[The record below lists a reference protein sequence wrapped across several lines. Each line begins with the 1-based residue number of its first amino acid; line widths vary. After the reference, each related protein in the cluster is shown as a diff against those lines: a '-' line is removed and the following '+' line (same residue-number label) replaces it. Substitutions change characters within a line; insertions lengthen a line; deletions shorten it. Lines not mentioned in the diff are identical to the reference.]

1 VLFRNWEKKKTI
13 NRIAMSSTKKNTKYI
28 FVLGGVMSG
37 LGKGIAASSIGYI
50 LKNAG
55 LKVTIL
61 KLDPYLNV
69 DPGTMNPYQHGEVFV
84 LDDGSETDLD
94 LGHYE
99 RFIDISMTKNNNA
112 TAGQIYSTVL
122 DRERKGEYL
131 GQTVQVIPHVTDEII
146 KRIKSVNKPKKY
158 DVIICEVGGTVGDIE
173 SLPFMEA
180 IRQLSLNV
188 GRKNHL
194 IMHVTLLPYV
204 EASGELKSKPTQHS
218 VMKLREIGLSP
229 DMILCR
235 SQHHIDKSVREKIA
249 LFCNVQADHVFEGR
263 DVESIYEVPLLLHQ
277 QNMGHLVNE
286 RLELNK
292 KPNLSKLKNFVHN
305 YKNPKSEIIIAMCGK
320 YTELIDS
327 YKSVLESFVHAG
339 VENSARVNIKWV
351 KTDKIIDD
359 SSAQREFNNVDGVL
373 ILPGFG
379 SRGSE
384 GKILSSKYAR
394 ENNIPFLGI
403 CLGMQC
409 AIIDFARHVCGLLG
423 ANSTE
428 FNKRT
433 KYPVVDLMESQKA
446 IKIKG
451 GTMRL
456 GAYDCSI
463 KTGTKT
469 FAAYRSKKISERHRH
484 RYEVN
489 NRYKKKLEKAGMVIS
504 GINDDLGV
512 VETIEISDHPWFV
525 AGQFHPELKS
535 RVNKAHPLFRDFIKA
550 SKKYNKKRS

>member
-1 VLFRNWEKKKTI
+1 
-13 NRIAMSSTKKNTKYI
+13 MSTKKTTKYI

-50 LKNAG
+50 LKNSG
-55 LKVTIL
+55 LRVTIL

-99 RFIDISMTKNNNA
+99 RFIDISMTKNNNT

-122 DRERKGEYL
+122 DKERKGEYL

-146 KRIKSVNKPKKY
+146 KRIKSVNKSKKY
-158 DVIICEVGGTVGDIE
+158 DVVICEVGGTVGDIE

-188 GRKNHL
+188 GRENHL

-204 EASGELKSKPTQHS
+204 KASGELKSKPTQHS
-218 VMKLREIGLSP
+218 VMKLREIGLTP

-235 SQHHIDKSVREKIA
+235 SEYKIDKSVREKIA
-249 LFCNVQADHVFEGR
+249 LFCNVRADHVFEGR
-263 DVESIYEVPLLLHQ
+263 DVDSIYEVPLLLNK

-286 RLELNK
+286 RLQLDKE
-292 KPNLSKLKNFVHN
+292 PELSKLKDFVYN
-305 YKNPKSEIIIAMCGK
+305 YKNPEADIVIAMCGK
-320 YTELIDS
+320 YTDLIDS

-339 VENSARVNIKWV
+339 VENNTRVNIKWV
-351 KTDKIIDD
+351 KTDKITND
-359 SSAQREFNNVDGVL
+359 ANATKAFKNVDGIL

-379 SRGSE
+379 PRGSE

-394 ENNIPFLGI
+394 ENNVPFFGI

-409 AIIDFARHVCGLLG
+409 AIIDFARHVCGLEG

-433 KYPVVDLMESQKA
+433 KHPVIDLMESQKA

-463 KTGTKT
+463 KPGTKA
-469 FAAYRSKKISERHRH
+469 FSAYRSKKVSERHRH
-484 RYEVN
+484 RFEVN
-489 NRYKKKLEKAGMVIS
+489 NRYKKKFEKAGLVIS
-504 GINDDLGV
+504 GVNEELGV
-512 VETIEISDHPWFV
+512 VETIEISEHPWFV

-535 RVNKAHPLFRDFIKA
+535 RVNKAHPLFREFIKS
-550 SKKYNKKRS
+550 SKKYNAKRS

>member
-1 VLFRNWEKKKTI
+1 
-13 NRIAMSSTKKNTKYI
+13 MSSTKKNTKYI

-122 DRERKGEYL
+122 EKERKGEYL

-146 KRIKSVNKPKKY
+146 DRIKSVNKPKKY
-158 DVIICEVGGTVGDIE
+158 DVVICEVGGTVGDIE

-194 IMHVTLLPYV
+194 LMHVTLLPFV

-235 SQHHIDKSVREKIA
+235 SQHEIDKSVREKIA
-249 LFCNVQADHVFEGR
+249 LFCNVRADHVFEGR

-292 KPNLSKLKNFVHN
+292 KPNLSKLINFVHN
-305 YKNPKSEIIIAMCGK
+305 YKNPKSEVTIAMCGK

-359 SSAQREFNNVDGVL
+359 SSAQRAFNNVDGVL

-409 AIIDFARHVCGLLG
+409 AIIDFARHVCGLSG

-456 GAYDCSI
+456 GAYNCSI

-489 NRYKKKLEKAGMVIS
+489 NRYKKRLEKAGMVIS
-504 GINDDLGV
+504 GVNDDLGV

>member
-1 VLFRNWEKKKTI
+1 
-13 NRIAMSSTKKNTKYI
+13 MSTKSKNTKYI

-50 LKNAG
+50 LKNSG

-99 RFIDISMTKNNNA
+99 RFIDVSMTRNNNA

-122 DRERKGEYL
+122 EKERKGEYL

-158 DVIICEVGGTVGDIE
+158 DVVICEVGGTVGDIE

-188 GRKNHL
+188 GPQNHL

-204 EASGELKSKPTQHS
+204 DASGELKSKPTQHS

-249 LFCNVQADHVFEGR
+249 LFCNVRSDHVFEGR
-263 DVESIYEVPLLLHQ
+263 DVQSIYEVPLLLHE

-286 RLELNK
+286 RLQLNK
-292 KPNLSKLKNFVHN
+292 EPDLSKLKNFVHN
-305 YKNPKSEIIIAMCGK
+305 YKNPQVELTIAMCGK

-339 VENSARVNIKWV
+339 VENSSRVNIKWV
-351 KTDKIIDD
+351 KTDKITNDK
-359 SSAQREFNNVDGVL
+359 SASKQFKDVDGIL

-409 AIIDFARHVCGLLG
+409 AIIDFARNVCGLKG

-433 KYPVVDLMESQKA
+433 KHPVIALMESQKA

-456 GAYDCSI
+456 GAYDCTI
-463 KTGTKT
+463 KAGTKT
-469 FAAYRSKKISERHRH
+469 YSAYRSKKISERHRH

-489 NRYKKKLEKAGMVIS
+489 NRYKNRLEKAGMVIS
-504 GINDDLGV
+504 GVNDSLGV

-535 RVNKAHPLFRDFIKA
+535 RVNKAHPLFREFIKA
-550 SKKYNKKRS
+550 SKKYSKKRS

>member
-1 VLFRNWEKKKTI
+1 
-13 NRIAMSSTKKNTKYI
+13 MSTKSKNTKYI

-50 LKNAG
+50 LKNSG

-99 RFIDISMTKNNNA
+99 RFIDVSMTMNNNA

-122 DRERKGEYL
+122 EKERMGEYL

-146 KRIKSVNKPKKY
+146 KRIKSVNEPKKY
-158 DVIICEVGGTVGDIE
+158 DVVICEVGGTVGDIE

-188 GRKNHL
+188 GSQNHL

-204 EASGELKSKPTQHS
+204 DASGELKSKPTQHS

-249 LFCNVQADHVFEGR
+249 LFCNVRSDHVFEGR
-263 DVESIYEVPLLLHQ
+263 DVQSIYEVPLLLHE

-286 RLELNK
+286 RLQLNK
-292 KPNLSKLKNFVHN
+292 EPDLSKLKNFVHN
-305 YKNPKSEIIIAMCGK
+305 FKNPQVELTIAMCGK

-351 KTDKIIDD
+351 KTDKITNDK
-359 SSAQREFNNVDGVL
+359 SASKQFKDVDGIL

-409 AIIDFARHVCGLLG
+409 AIIDFARHVCGLKG

-433 KYPVVDLMESQKA
+433 KHPVIDLMESQKA

-456 GAYDCSI
+456 GAYDCTI

-469 FAAYRSKKISERHRH
+469 YSAYRSKKISERHRH

-489 NRYKKKLEKAGMVIS
+489 NRYKNRLEKAGMIIS
-504 GINDDLGV
+504 GVNDSLGV

-535 RVNKAHPLFRDFIKA
+535 RVNKAHPLFREFIKA
-550 SKKYNKKRS
+550 SKKYSKKRS

>member
-1 VLFRNWEKKKTI
+1 
-13 NRIAMSSTKKNTKYI
+13 MSTKSKNTKYI

-50 LKNAG
+50 LKNSG

-99 RFIDISMTKNNNA
+99 RFIDVSMTRNNNA

-122 DRERKGEYL
+122 EKERKGEYL

-158 DVIICEVGGTVGDIE
+158 DVVICEVGGTVGDIE

-180 IRQLSLNV
+180 IRQLSLKV
-188 GRKNHL
+188 GPQNHL

-204 EASGELKSKPTQHS
+204 DASGELKSKPTQHS

-249 LFCNVQADHVFEGR
+249 LFCNVRSDHVFEGR
-263 DVESIYEVPLLLHQ
+263 DVQSIYEVPLLLHE

-286 RLELNK
+286 RLQLNK
-292 KPNLSKLKNFVHN
+292 EPDLSKLKNFVHN
-305 YKNPKSEIIIAMCGK
+305 YKNPQVELTIAMCGK

-351 KTDKIIDD
+351 KTDKITNDK
-359 SSAQREFNNVDGVL
+359 SASKQFKDVDGIL

-409 AIIDFARHVCGLLG
+409 AIIDFARHVCGLKG

-433 KYPVVDLMESQKA
+433 KHPVIDLMESQKA

-456 GAYDCSI
+456 GAYDCTI
-463 KTGTKT
+463 KAGTKT
-469 FAAYRSKKISERHRH
+469 YSAYRSKKISERHRH

-489 NRYKKKLEKAGMVIS
+489 NRYKNRLEKAGMVIS
-504 GINDDLGV
+504 GVNDSLGV

-535 RVNKAHPLFRDFIKA
+535 RVNKAHPLFREFIKA
-550 SKKYNKKRS
+550 SKKYSKKRS